1 MFPASFIPRQPG
13 TDRPTLNLP
22 ASTIEKATTT
32 RPARHV
38 LVPLEVP
45 IWLAGHVGALAQASE
60 EGHEKLT
67 KRYGKDVADLLAP
80 NRAPETMAEET
91 SLMLIACSI
100 LAGGRNTRDLTKM
113 FFDHHAQTPLH
124 HLGLAL
130 SIEINLFSE
139 KLTDHLL
146 RSLGTIIDYGL
157 YHQHSQTFIPVIC
170 ERGIITTVDYDLFT
184 NPAEL
189 AAEAVRLVQA
199 YTDMAGDKGLEPVTR
214 VGFYTHGGDA
224 ELGNITQCKVIDTSL
239 F

>member
-22 ASTIEKATTT
+22 ASTIEKATST
-32 RPARHV
+32 RPARRV
-38 LVPLEVP
+38 MVPLEVP

-60 EGHEKLT
+60 ESHEQLT
-67 KRYGKDVADLLAP
+67 KRYGTEVADLLAP
-80 NRAPETMAEET
+80 NRPRATMAEDT
-91 SLMLIACSI
+91 AIMLTACEA
-100 LAGGRNTRDLTKM
+100 LAGAQDIRERNEFLAAP
-113 FFDHHAQTPLH
+113 HAQTPLH

-130 SIEINLFSE
+130 SIEISLFSE
-139 KLTDHLL
+139 KLADNLL

-157 YHQHSQTFIPVIC
+157 YHKRSQTFIPVIC

-214 VGFYTHGGDA
+214 VGFYTHGID
-224 ELGNITQCKVIDTSL
+224 EQMGNVTQCKVIDTSL